1 MSSFTAIDVE
11 TANADL
17 ESICQIGIARFKD
30 GELAGRWESLV
41 NPQDYFD
48 PFNVAIHGID
58 EDMVA
63 HAPTFDDVHRE
74 LLRMLTDQVVVSHTH
89 FDRIAVERVCERYD
103 LTPLS
108 CTWLDSARIV
118 RRAWPD
124 RYAESGYGLANVAAD
139 LGIEY
144 RAHDALE
151 DARAA
156 GLIVLHA
163 VEATGL
169 SISEW
174 LTRVR
179 KPIRPAPSGADYD
192 PNPEGPLF
200 GEVVCFTGA
209 LTIPR
214 RDAAAIAAAAGC
226 VIGDGVTRHT
236 TLLVVGDQDVRKLA
250 GHKVSSKHRKAEQL
264 IAEGQTIRI
273 LTERDFRRITQVN
286 FADDLAIADA
296 RKPNG

>member
-1 MSSFTAIDVE
+1 MDSFTVIDVE

-17 ESICQIGIARFKD
+17 ESICQVGIVRFEN
-30 GELAGRWESLV
+30 GNLSAQWASLV
-41 NPQDYFD
+41 NPDDYFD

-58 EDMVA
+58 EGMVVG
-63 HAPTFDDVHRE
+63 APTFDEVYRK
-74 LLRMLTDQVVVSHTH
+74 LSPMLSDQVVVSHTH
-89 FDRIAVERVCERYD
+89 FDRVAIDRVCEHYG
-103 LTPLS
+103 LTPVT

-124 RYAESGYGLANVAAD
+124 RYAESGYGLGNVAAD

-156 GLIVLHA
+156 GLIVLRA
-163 VEATGL
+163 IEATGL
-169 SISEW
+169 SVADW

-179 KPIRPAPSGADYD
+179 APIRPAPAGADYD
-192 PNPEGPLF
+192 PDPEGPLY
-200 GEVVCFTGA
+200 GEVVCFSGA

-214 RDAAAIAAAAGC
+214 RDASAVAAAAGC

-250 GHKVSSKHRKAEQL
+250 GHTLSSKHRKAEQL
-264 IAEGQTIRI
+264 IAKGQPIRI
-273 LTERDFRRITQVN
+273 LTEKDFQRISQVD
-286 FADDLAIADA
+286 AIGDLVIAD
-296 RKPNG
+296 PTT